1 MLKQRN
7 WLFTLLLGLSMT
19 VAQQL
24 NAQAIHDATELR
36 AMFDPDMGTIDPAEK
51 TELLYTIL
59 ARNLSEEK
67 EDLSYDDIVNAY
79 QDNPFIYPYL
89 SFDLGGDEVYAGAT
103 GQRALGGL
111 GAAASGLGLP
121 SSSFLM
127 GLTDFLVTRTKQ
139 ELTIAFFQDFQK
151 KVEESEELQY
161 LFPATSSVLLEIGK
175 DIYQFNAF
183 WEVLRGSFLSD
194 LDELVYHL
202 DDYVQNSS
210 RIKDDK
216 IKYMMSDYFKTVE
229 MLRDQTAP
237 AEVVKYLAED
247 AYLHTLPA
255 TEEGE
260 ESEIVATLQGNL
272 KLLGLF
278 SRSLEQKD
286 RNGYWVE
293 PRQVVDLLRDTVL
306 ADFYLGFLYQQGKDL
321 MIGDTT
327 LGSYLLKLNEGN
339 KQLRPLVNDLKR
351 FLDRAN
357 TVARISKDIRAR
369 KNERRRAKAAG
380 LDPGEAEL
388 EYKDY
393 FDFTQNVAGMLTFG
407 YQLKKDLVG
416 SSSKQD
422 SIAHLYISIVNDIN
436 ELGLNIRQK
445 HYTSALIN
453 TLFIIEKLLPE
464 DEFSCQRQTLMKYGT
479 FIATA
484 VNAKSS
490 KDVSNA
496 IAAFALPPGGSAIKK
511 YSKFSVAVNA
521 YVGLSGGQETLN
533 GFGTSSY
540 YALTT
545 PIGISFNWGFRKAGS
560 LSILASALDIGALT
574 AFRFQDDNASELPDL
589 KIENVFAPGGYL
601 VYGVP
606 KYPLSIGIGAQLGP
620 NLRTVTDNAGLETVT
635 NGWRMGA
642 FIAVDIP
649 IVSLYTSNKFYKKC
663 CKNCGKK
670 K

>member
-1 MLKQRN
+1 MQKMNKRYYI
-7 WLFTLLLGLSMT
+7 TLLFLIVYAT
-19 VAQQL
+19 IQ
-24 NAQAIHDATELR
+24 AQAIHDAASLR
-36 AMFDPDMGTIDPAEK
+36 AMLDKEK
-51 TELLYTIL
+51 GKLNPEDKKELLYKIL
-59 ARNLSEEK
+59 AQNLAEEK
-67 EDLSYDDIVNAY
+67 ENLTYQEIVEAY
-79 QDNPFIYPYL
+79 KENPFIYPYL
-89 SFDLGGDEVYAGAT
+89 EYDLGGGDIYEGAS

-161 LFPATSSVLLEIGK
+161 LFPSTSGVLLEIGK

-183 WEVLRGSFLSD
+183 WEVLRGSFLAD
-194 LDELVYHL
+194 LDNLVYQL

-210 RIKDDK
+210 RIKDEK

-229 MLRDQTAP
+229 MFHDQAAP
-237 AEVVKYLAED
+237 ADIIKYLAED

-255 TEEGE
+255 ED
-260 ESEIVATLQGNL
+260 SLDQDYKIIPALQTNL

-278 SRSLEQKD
+278 SRSLEHED
-286 RNGYWVE
+286 RNGYWVD
-293 PRQVVDLLRDTVL
+293 PQRVINLLRDSAL
-306 ADFYLGFLYQQGKDL
+306 ADFYLGFIYQQGKDL
-321 MIGDTT
+321 KIGKDKT
-327 LGSYLLKLNEGN
+327 LGSYLLEVNS
-339 KQLRPLVNDLKR
+339 KQKSIRPLINDLKR
-351 FLDRAN
+351 FLEKAK
-357 TVARISKDIRAR
+357 TVARLAKDMRER

-380 LDPGEAEL
+380 LEPAEAEL

-393 FDFTQNVAGMLTFG
+393 FDFTENVTTMLGFA
-407 YQLKKDLVG
+407 YEFKKELLG
-416 SSSKQD
+416 STTQQD
-422 SIAHLYISIVNDIN
+422 SIAALYLEIVSDLNKM
-436 ELGLNIRQK
+436 GLNIRQK

-464 DEFSCQRQTLMKYGT
+464 EGFSCERQSLMKYGT

-484 VNAKSS
+484 VNAKTS
-490 KDVSNA
+490 KEVSNA

-511 YSKFSVAVNA
+511 YSNFSIAVNA
-521 YVGLSGGQETLN
+521 YVGVAAGQETLN
-533 GFGTSSY
+533 GFGTKSY
-540 YALTT
+540 YALAT
-545 PIGISFNWGFRKAGS
+545 PVGVSFNWGLKKAGS
-560 LSILASALDIGALT
+560 IGILASAIDIGALT
-574 AFRFQDDNASELPDL
+574 AFRFQDDNANELPDL

-606 KYPLSIGIGAQLGP
+606 KYPLSIGFGAQLGP
-620 NLRTVTDNAGLETVT
+620 NLRSVTDNAGLVTTT

-649 IVSLYTSNKFYKKC
+649 IVSLYTSNKYYKKC
-663 CKNCGKK
+663 CKNCNK
-670 K
+670 